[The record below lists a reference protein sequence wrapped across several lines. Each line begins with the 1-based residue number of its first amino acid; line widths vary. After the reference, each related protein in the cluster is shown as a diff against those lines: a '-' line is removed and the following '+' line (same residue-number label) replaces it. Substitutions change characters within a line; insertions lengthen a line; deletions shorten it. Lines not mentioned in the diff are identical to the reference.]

1 MKKNTI
7 KFWLRNRFTT
17 IFLIWIMMF
26 LTMNILNNPYLNGFI
41 LFISSFAT
49 LFYCTSLI
57 EENKMNSS
65 ERLMWQKYSKI
76 FDEE

>member
-7 KFWLRNRFTT
+7 KFWLKNRFTA
-17 IFLIWIMMF
+17 IFLIWVMVFF
-26 LTMNILNNPYLNGFI
+26 LMNSLDNPYINGFI
-41 LFISSFAT
+41 LFITAFSS
-49 LFYCTSLI
+49 LFYCTYLV

-65 ERLMWQKYSKI
+65 ETLMWQKYSKL

>member
-1 MKKNTI
+1 MKKNAI
-7 KFWLRNRFTT
+7 KFWVKNRFTA

-26 LTMNILNNPYLNGFI
+26 IVINIVDDPYFSGFV
-41 LFISSFAT
+41 LFVASFTT
-49 LFYCTSLI
+49 LFYITYLI

-65 ERLMWQKYSKI
+65 ERLMWQKYSKL

>member
-1 MKKNTI
+1 MKKNAI
-7 KFWLRNRFTT
+7 KFWVKNRFTA

-26 LTMNILNNPYLNGFI
+26 FVMSILENPYLNGLI
-41 LFISSFAT
+41 LCITSFAS
-49 LFYCTSLI
+49 LFYCTYLV

-65 ERLMWQKYSKI
+65 ERLMWQKFSEL

>member
-1 MKKNTI
+1 MKKNAI
-7 KFWLRNRFTT
+7 KFWVKNRFTA

-26 LTMNILNNPYLNGFI
+26 IVINIVDDPYFSGFV
-41 LFISSFAT
+41 LFVALFAT
-49 LFYCTSLI
+49 LFYITYLI

-65 ERLMWQKYSKI
+65 ERLMWQKYSKL

>member
-7 KFWLRNRFTT
+7 KFWLKNRFTA
-17 IFLIWIMMF
+17 
-26 LTMNILNNPYLNGFI
+26 ILLAWVLALVLMCRVDNPYFNGWLMSV
-41 LFISSFAT
+41 LFLST
-49 LFYCTSLI
+49 LFLGTYLV

-65 ERLMWQKYSKI
+65 ERLMWMKYSSI

>member
-1 MKKNTI
+1 MKKNAI
-7 KFWLRNRFTT
+7 KFWVKNRFTA

-26 LTMNILNNPYLNGFI
+26 IVMNILDNPYLNGFI
-41 LFISSFAT
+41 LFISSFST
-49 LFYCTSLI
+49 LFYCTYLV

-65 ERLMWQKYSKI
+65 ERLMWQKYSTL